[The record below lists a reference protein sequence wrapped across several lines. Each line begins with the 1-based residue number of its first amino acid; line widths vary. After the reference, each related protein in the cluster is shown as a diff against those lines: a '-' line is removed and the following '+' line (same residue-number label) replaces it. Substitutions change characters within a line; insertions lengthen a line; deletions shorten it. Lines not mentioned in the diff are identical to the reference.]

1 MMATTAG
8 RADAR
13 AESRGGA
20 NSNTLGHRD
29 HRPTPAHISAVS
41 LFGFFRAEFVER
53 PRIFRLDGL
62 GLAGY
67 DDDGAVELD
76 LVAGDRNRGFSR
88 RSSNADECRLA
99 GFARGA
105 FEDCRDALGLGGEQ
119 CFDDRVVDLAQAIR
133 LALLSFD

>member
-20 NSNTLGHRD
+20 NSNTLGRRD
-29 HRPTPAHISAVS
+29 HRPTPAHTSAVS

-67 DDDGAVELD
+67 DDDGAVRFD
-76 LVAGDRNRGFSR
+76 LITGDCNGGPIGLPTRVSPSISQRIEPFR
-88 RSSNADECRLA
+88 LMVNA
-99 GFARGA
+99 
-105 FEDCRDALGLGGEQ
+105 
-119 CFDDRVVDLAQAIR
+119 
-133 LALLSFD
+133 